1 LRKSRS
7 ISNAL
12 SWTSF
17 AFLLKVRELQ
27 KRMPK
32 RGLAQSLFS
41 SGIGPLLSQ
50 ALTLALVP
58 VLFRLYTPED
68 FGSWALIQAVAI
80 GAGSLASLRFDLA
93 LVMVRDL
100 RAAEQLLFAVV
111 AVVIS
116 CSIVAG
122 GLVFTAGFLE
132 VLGVDGIS
140 AALGW
145 CWLLL
150 VGLGVAFQ
158 GWLMREGAF
167 TKISIGVV
175 LNAIFSNL
183 VQLAGGLSG
192 HGSWLIIG
200 SVAGQAAALTFNVWI
215 VMRSAH
221 RPDLKLLR
229 FDKMLSMLR
238 ENQRFPKISLP
249 FTILSLLR
257 ERAPIL
263 IIGLFG
269 PSAAVG
275 LYSQAWRLTH
285 FPSGLTSAALRPVFF
300 HRTVSEGLAAQGAAI
315 DRLVRSLLLA
325 SSPAIGFV
333 AFGNDALAETLLGP
347 RWRGAGQLAA
357 MLVFP
362 AALFTITNWMDRL
375 LDAVGR
381 QDVNL
386 KMEIVAGLSSIGA
399 FWGALAA
406 GTPLMTAV
414 FLQCVAL
421 STSYLWFLWTC
432 YRVAGWPRAGLVFSL
447 FAAIAVII
455 STYLFLAVLS
465 LILTQFQVLLAGATL
480 GISAGIAIFLI
491 VHKGAQ

>member
-1 LRKSRS
+1 
-7 ISNAL
+7 
-12 SWTSF
+12 
-17 AFLLKVRELQ
+17 
-27 KRMPK
+27 M
-32 RGLAQSLFS
+32 AQSLLS
-41 SGIGPLLSQ
+41 SGIGPVLSQ

-68 FGSWALIQAVAI
+68 FGAWAVIQVIAI

-93 LVMVRDL
+93 LVMERDP

-116 CSIVAG
+116 CSVA
-122 GLVFTAGFLE
+122 AGFAIVFSAGYLE
-132 VLGVDGIS
+132 TLGIDGLS
-140 AALGW
+140 AAMGW

-150 VGLGVAFQ
+150 VGLGVVFQ

-167 TKISIGVV
+167 AKISIGVV
-175 LNAIFSNL
+175 LNAIVTNL
-183 VQLAGGLSG
+183 VQLGGGLFG
-192 HGSWLIIG
+192 HGSWLVTG
-200 SVAGQAAALTFNVWI
+200 SVAGQAAALMFNVWI
-215 VMRSAH
+215 VMRSTH
-221 RPDLKLLR
+221 RPDPKLLK
-229 FDKMLSMLR
+229 FDKMLSMLQR
-238 ENQRFPKISLP
+238 NRRFPKISLP

-257 ERAPIL
+257 ERAPIF
-263 IIGLFG
+263 IIGLFA

-300 HRTVSEGLAAQGAAI
+300 HRTASEGLEAQGAAI
-315 DRLVRSLLLA
+315 DRLVRSFLLA
-325 SSPAIGFV
+325 SGPAIGFV

-386 KMEIVAGLSSIGA
+386 KVEVIAGLSSIGA
-399 FWGALAA
+399 LWGALGA
-406 GTPLMTAV
+406 GSSLMTAV

-421 STSYLWFLWTC
+421 SASYLWFLWTC
-432 YRVAGWPRAGLVFSL
+432 YRVAGWPRVGLVFSL
-447 FAAIAVII
+447 LGAIAIII
-455 STYLFLAVLS
+455 STYLFLVVLS
-465 LILTQFQVLLAGATL
+465 LILTQFQVLLTGATL
-480 GISAGIAIFLI
+480 VALAGIAVFLI
-491 VHKGAQ
+491 ARRGA